1 MAPEDTERLTFGEAV
16 GRIGWLARR
25 RVSDFRASLRP
36 GEDVRANNALYLS
49 IEIFWAAF
57 LSAAAAFNAPFA
69 LRLGATNGDIGLLS
83 SIPAL
88 LAILVTLPAG
98 QFITRQRKRMPWLLG
113 SLLLSR
119 IGYLLVIFI
128 PWLPLGNRGAALV
141 WLLIVFT
148 IPAHFFNVA
157 WGPMLA
163 DVVPETDRARV
174 FALRNIILA
183 AVVTVGV
190 FLAGRWL
197 QSMPFPLNYQI
208 LYAVGFAG
216 ALVSTYVLTRLRVP
230 ESAVPEPA
238 LQSPGLRAMLAG
250 WRDAFRTEPDFTR
263 ITLNTLMHGM
273 GLWMIG
279 PVYVLYYIRTLGAE
293 EGWIGLNSTL
303 ANLTPIIGYYL
314 WQRGV
319 IRWGENKILPRAI
332 VLLGI
337 YPILVGFVPNL
348 SVILIFTAIYGF
360 LAPAVNLSHYP
371 MLLKICPNDR
381 RPVFLA
387 LYTTIMNIGAFIMPL
402 IGVWLAELVGPAPV
416 LVAGGVMCI
425 AGSSSFLW
433 NRLRTPDTLALRRA
447 EMGEPVMADVEA

>member
-1 MAPEDTERLTFGEAV
+1 M
-16 GRIGWLARR
+16 
-25 RVSDFRASLRP
+25 
-36 GEDVRANNALYLS
+36 YLL

-69 LRLGATNGDIGLLS
+69 LRLGASNADIGLLS

-98 QFITRQRKRMPWLLG
+98 QFLTRQRKRMPWLLG

-128 PWLPLGNRGAALV
+128 PWLPFGNQGAGLV

-174 FALRNIILA
+174 FALRNILLA
-183 AVVTVGV
+183 SVITVGV

-197 QSMPFPLNYQI
+197 QSVPFPLNYQI
-208 LYAVGFAG
+208 LYGVGFA
-216 ALVSTYVLTRLRVP
+216 AAMVSTYYLTRLKVP
-230 ESAVPEPA
+230 ESHVPEPPAQA
-238 LQSPGLRAMLAG
+238 LGPAALLRG

-263 ITLNTLMHGM
+263 ITLNTLLHGI

-279 PVYVLYYIRTLGAE
+279 PVYVLYYVRTLGAQ
-293 EGWIGLNSTL
+293 EGWLGLNSMM

-319 IRWGENKILPRAI
+319 MRLGENK
-332 VLLGI
+332 VLRWM
-337 YPILVGFVPNL
+337 
-348 SVILIFTAIYGF
+348 
-360 LAPAVNLSHYP
+360 APACGFFPLWVAAWRALPPIMVAAVINNLLMPGIVNLATTRCCSS
-371 MLLKICPNDR
+371 CPAAQ
-381 RPVFLA
+381 PVFLA

-402 IGVWLAELVGPAPV
+402 IGVKLAEAIGPAPV
-416 LVAGGVMCI
+416 LIAGGVLS
-425 AGSSSFLW
+425 ALGSSSFIW
-433 NRLRTPDTLALRRA
+433 NRLRTSDTLTLRRR
-447 EMGEPVMADVEA
+447 EMADPHPAE

>member
-1 MAPEDTERLTFGEAV
+1 MSPDKPARLTPAEMAGHIAWMV
-16 GRIGWLARR
+16 QRRIADVRYALT
-25 RVSDFRASLRP
+25 P
-36 GEDVRANNALYLS
+36 GDDPRANNAMYLL

-69 LRLGATNGDIGLLS
+69 LRLGATNADIGLLS

-98 QFITRQRKRMPWLLG
+98 QFLTRQRKRMPWLLG

-128 PWLPLGNRGAALV
+128 PWLPFGNQGAGLV

-174 FALRNIILA
+174 FALRNILLA
-183 AVVTVGV
+183 GVVTVGV

-197 QSMPFPLNYQI
+197 QSVPFPLNYQI
-208 LYAVGFAG
+208 MYGVGFA
-216 ALVSTYVLTRLRVP
+216 AAMVSTYYLTRLKVP
-230 ESAVPEPA
+230 ESHVPEPPAQA
-238 LQSPGLRAMLAG
+238 LGPLALLRG
-250 WRDAFRTEPDFTR
+250 WRDAFTTEPDFTR
-263 ITLNTLMHGM
+263 ITLNTLMHGI

-279 PVYVLYYIRTLGAE
+279 PVYVLYYVRTLGAE
-293 EGWIGLNSTL
+293 EGWLGLNSMM

-319 IRWGENKILPRAI
+319 MRLGENKVLRWTIMAI
-332 VLLGI
+332 GV
-337 YPILVGFVPNL
+337 YPILVGIAPSL
-348 SVILIFTAIYGF
+348 TVILMFTALYG
-360 LAPAVNLSHYP
+360 LVAPAVNLSHYP
-371 MLLKICPNDR
+371 MLLKICPAAQ

-402 IGVWLAELVGPAPV
+402 IGVKLAEAIGPAPV
-416 LVAGGVMCI
+416 IIAGGVLS
-425 AGSSSFLW
+425 ALGSSSFVW
-433 NRLRTPDTLALRRA
+433 NRLRTADTLALRRREMA
-447 EMGEPVMADVEA
+447 EPHPAAE